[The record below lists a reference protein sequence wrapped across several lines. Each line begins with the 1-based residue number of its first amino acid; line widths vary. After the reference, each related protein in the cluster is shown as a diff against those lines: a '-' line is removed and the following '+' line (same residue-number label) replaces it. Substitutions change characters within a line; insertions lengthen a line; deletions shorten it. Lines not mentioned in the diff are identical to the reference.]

1 MEITISLRDTEG
13 GRVRIEEVRRPG
25 PDETARS
32 ITAATV
38 LVDEM
43 LSLLDDFGETEA
55 SSAL

>member
-1 MEITISLRDTEG
+1 MEITISLRDADG

-25 PDETARS
+25 PDETEKS

-38 LVDEM
+38 LADEM
-43 LSLLDDFGETEA
+43 LLLLDDLGETET